1 MIMRGGEGG
10 GSKHFNTNAWVR
22 HNGAVDL
29 KMKWG
34 EWGGGGIYSKLI
46 LEPKKMLK
54 EV

>member
-1 MIMRGGEGG
+1 MGG
-10 GSKHFNTNAWVR
+10 GGGGAKKNFNTNAWVR

-34 EWGGGGIYSKLI
+34 EGGGVIYSKVI

-54 EV
+54 EI

>member
-1 MIMRGGEGG
+1 MIMQGGGRGG

-34 EWGGGGIYSKLI
+34 EWGGGVSI
-46 LEPKKMLK
+46 PK
-54 EV
+54 